1 MRSLYIAAI
10 TAFLMTSSGL
20 NINAVEA
27 RSGKSDDGYRFTLR
41 MFDHGMYSRSRQ
53 NFEELSSKLNT
64 SDPEGYAVLCDLRAS
79 VPGAELRMNEY
90 ISRNPHSVLVFQ
102 LKWQYALN
110 RFDAQDYKNAGEVL
124 SELSLKHLYK
134 SQHTEYLFRKAYCD
148 LETRNLESA
157 CENFKAVEKRP
168 FSDYTAPSRYA
179 LGYIAYVE
187 KNFEKAIEWFT
198 KSGKDARFRE
208 MSNYYVMECHFMLG
222 HHYYVTAHG
231 DEMYE
236 AVSQER
242 RPHLARIIS
251 ESWLVLGDA
260 ANARKYFD
268 LNAKAGGQ
276 PSSRA
281 DWFYSGSV
289 LYAVD
294 DYKGAIDA
302 FAMMGEKKDSIGQV
316 ATYQMAYS
324 YIQTKNK
331 VAAMETFKEAAQL
344 PYDARIAEDAYFN
357 WAKLA
362 FDLNNDTS
370 VFYEYLSR
378 YSSLEKGDRINSY
391 IAVAALHNRDYEGAL
406 NAYDLIDELDEDMKG
421 NYMKANYLRA
431 EQLIRNGSYRM
442 AIPCLKAAAYYS
454 DRNSRFNQLSRFWL
468 AESYYR
474 NDQYDQAMDIYMEL
488 YNTSALYGRA
498 ESYQISYNIAYCYF
512 KQSNYSTA
520 SKWFDEYL
528 GESSV
533 RYRKDA
539 LERRADCYFMAN
551 DYKTAAASYDNVLKD
566 YFSVN
571 DVYPYYQSAVSHG
584 LAGDVSRKIELLSNV
599 MDASPS
605 AKLYPEAL
613 FELGRTYAVKEDD
626 ENAMKCFNTLT
637 ANVKDSTYV
646 AKAYIEMGSL
656 ARNQSQFNEAL
667 AYYKTVVEKM
677 PHSGYAENALAAIE
691 SIYQT
696 KNEPEEYIAYI
707 DGIGRGASKTADE
720 KEDMIFNS
728 AEQIFL
734 SGNYERA
741 LVALQSYSDKY
752 PDGRYGYKSDFYM
765 AESYRSLGKPEQ
777 ACDSYKKVIENGTG
791 SFVELSMLN
800 FADLS
805 FKLERWSDAFGGYS
819 SLYSSALLENNK
831 FVAVTGMMRSA
842 YRSHAWAKAIENAD
856 RVMYD
861 TRADDQLKT
870 EAEYIK
876 AKSYLASSRRAE
888 AFAILERLAK
898 NVSGAYGAEAAYMI
912 ILDCYDR
919 GDFSAVEEKVYAFS
933 DAGEGQMYWLAKSFI
948 VLGDSFVE
956 RGEVEQAKATFE
968 SVRDAYEPTGS
979 GDDVLDSV
987 KMRLKKLEELTV
999 SAN

>member
-1 MRSLYIAAI
+1 MRSLYITAI
-10 TAFLMTSSGL
+10 AAFLMTVSGL
-20 NINAVEA
+20 DVKAEES
-27 RSGKSDDGYRFTLR
+27 RFGKNDEGFRFTLR
-41 MFDHGMYSRSRQ
+41 MFEHGMYSRSRQ
-53 NFEELSSKLNT
+53 CFDELSAKLNT
-64 SDPEGYAVLCDLRAS
+64 SDPEGYSVLCDLKAS
-79 VPGAELRMNEY
+79 VPGADVRMNEY
-90 ISRNPHSVLVFQ
+90 ISRKPHSVLVFQ
-102 LKWQYALN
+102 LKWQYAMNL
-110 RFDAQDYKNAGEVL
+110 FDAQDYKNAGEVL
-124 SELSLKHLYK
+124 GELSLKHLYK

-148 LETRNLESA
+148 LEARNLESA
-157 CENFKAVEKRP
+157 SENFKAVEKRP

-179 LGYIAYVE
+179 LGYIEYVQ
-187 KNFEKAIEWFT
+187 KHFDKAIDWFT
-198 KSGKDARFRE
+198 KSGKDARFCE

-222 HHYYVTAHG
+222 HHYYVTEHG

-242 RPHLARIIS
+242 KPHLARIIS
-251 ESWLVLGDA
+251 ESWLVLGNA

-302 FAMMGEKKDSIGQV
+302 FSMMGEKTDSIGQV
-316 ATYQMAYS
+316 ANYQMAYS

-331 VAAMETFKEAAQL
+331 VAAMESFKEAAAL
-344 PYDARIAEDAYFN
+344 GYDDRIAEDAYFN

-370 VFYEYLSR
+370 VFYDYLNR
-378 YSSLEKGDRINSY
+378 YSELEKGDRINSY
-391 IAVAALHNRDYEGAL
+391 IAVAALNNRDYEGAL
-406 NAYDLIDELDEDMKG
+406 NAYDLIDELDADMKG

-442 AIPCLKAAAYYS
+442 AVPCLKAAAYYS
-454 DRNSRFNQLSRFWL
+454 DRSSRFNQLSRFWL

-474 NDQYDQAMDIYMEL
+474 NDQYDQAREIYMDL
-488 YNTSALYGRA
+488 YNTSALYGRT

-512 KQSNYSTA
+512 KQSQYQA
-520 SKWFDEYL
+520 ALKWFDEYL

-533 RYRKDA
+533 RFRKDA
-539 LERRADCYFMAN
+539 LERRADCCFMAN
-551 DYKTAAASYDNVLKD
+551 DYKTAAAAYDRVLKD

-571 DVYPYYQSAVSHG
+571 DIYPYYQSAVSHG
-584 LAGDVSRKIELLSNV
+584 LAGDTPRKIELLSNV
-599 MDASPS
+599 LEASPS

-626 ENAMKCFNTLT
+626 ENAMKCFNTLA

-656 ARNQSQFNEAL
+656 SRNQSQFNEAL

-707 DGIGRGASKTADE
+707 DGIGKGASKTADE

-741 LVALQSYSDKY
+741 MVALQSYSEKY
-752 PDGRYGYKSDFYM
+752 PDGRYGYKTDFYM
-765 AESYRSLGKPEQ
+765 AESYRSLGKYEQ
-777 ACDSYKKVIENGTG
+777 ACDSYRKVIDSGSG
-791 SFVELSMLN
+791 SFVEISMLN

-805 FKLERWSDAFGGYS
+805 YKLERWSDAYGGYS

-842 YRSHAWAKAIENAD
+842 FRDHDWSKAIENAD
-856 RVMYD
+856 MVMYD
-861 TRADDQLKT
+861 TRAGDELKV
-870 EAEYIK
+870 EAEYVK
-876 AKSYLASSRRAE
+876 AKSYLASSRRTE
-888 AFAILERLAK
+888 AFAILEKLAK
-898 NVSGAYGAEAAYMI
+898 NVSGVYGAESAYMI

-933 DAGEGQMYWLAKSFI
+933 DAGAGQMYWLAKSFI

-956 RGEVEQAKATFE
+956 RGEIEQAKATFE
-968 SVRDAYEPTGS
+968 SIRGAYEPTTS
-979 GDDVLDSV
+979 GDDVLDNV
-987 KMRLKKLEELTV
+987 QMRLKKLEELSV